1 MAALPVL
8 EATHKRQ
15 RLDTTPSNYEED
27 FNLAKR
33 CCSEDWRWHD
43 VLSEFLCMDDDAQSD
58 GSSAHEDQNVDP
70 VQEVLV
76 FNVMRTLAEEI
87 KWNSN
92 VYWGFPDEICTGGC
106 SVANDPGQNWL
117 QINTWVDNTCALLD
131 SDHVNPWDTCEDG
144 CGVNMIHYL
153 MMATDDELGIPPSPL
168 SNQTPLDGNED
179 CNIFYDELF
188 ENLSTSA
195 IDETAEHHSQQ
206 NRADLWSNAEG
217 VLANCYS

>member
-43 VLSEFLCMDDDAQSD
+43 VLSEFLCMDDAPAD
-58 GSSAHEDQNVDP
+58 GPSIHEDQNVDP

-92 VYWGFPDEICTGGC
+92 VYWGFPDGICTGGC
-106 SVANDPGQNWL
+106 SVANDPENNWL
-117 QINTWVDNTCALLD
+117 QKNTWVDNTCSLSD
-131 SDHVNPWDTCEDG
+131 SDHVNSWDACEDS
-144 CGVNMIHYL
+144 CGVDMIHYL
-153 MMATDDELGIPPSPL
+153 MMATDDELGIPPSPE
-168 SNQTPLDGNED
+168 SKQTFLDGNED
-179 CNIFYDELF
+179 CMLFNEDLF

-195 IDETAEHHSQQ
+195 IDEGENSWQRC
-206 NRADLWSNAEG
+206 RAHWSSDCIL
-217 VLANCYS
+217 VDS